1 MRLMIATL
9 FLLCAC
15 ALPAPAQ
22 WNKNGERTVDAPDR
36 KTVGGFGAHLLV
48 VEKPQEFIEEWK
60 KPDTPKIKDTNVA
73 KRGEYY
79 GVIVLF
85 AGCKPD
91 DRGICNA
98 EVDYTIY
105 KPDGSLHAER
115 KDQPLW
121 KSQAPPTPN
130 IQLGQAILAIRFEK
144 TDPAGEYKVKARV
157 HDLNAAISID
167 LETKIQLKK

>member
-1 MRLMIATL
+1 MRLIL
-9 FLLCAC
+9 VSLLLVVA
-15 ALPAPAQ
+15 ALPVSGQ
-22 WNKNGERTVDAPDR
+22 WNKNGERAEDAPDR
-36 KTVGGFGAHLLV
+36 KVVGGFGVHLLV

-60 KPDTPKIKDTNVA
+60 KPEMPKIRDTNKA
-73 KRGEYY
+73 TKGEYY

-91 DRGICNA
+91 QLRTCNA

-105 KPDGSLHAER
+105 KPDGTLYAER

-121 KSQAPPTPN
+121 KSQAPPAQN
-130 IQLGQAILAIRFEK
+130 IQLGEAILAVRFEK
-144 TDPAGEYKVKARV
+144 SDPLGEYKVKARV
-157 HDLNAAISID
+157 RDLNADISID